1 MDGVVF
7 FCLGIWARKFWS
19 AFSGSRFR
27 PPQVFWNLAHREVF
41 QHVYMFKQKLKFKEY
56 PYKVYFQFAAVWA
69 GYFAFRMERCRCP
82 RSNLTW
88 SRPRG
93 SWVYHVL
100 TILTHQIMR
109 QRSTERWDNETTLKE
124 RLVHV
129 GERNLGGS
137 LARVNAASATFFGKV
152 QANISEIMGLL
163 ACNVPESS
171 SMKPGCSFLIH
182 EWNIESLSV
191 CASTKFCDAVV
202 CLVWCLDWTYAQMN
216 SVRRVHVDALL
227 QQPCSE
233 GPAPTCRQTP
243 WRLKLRRF
251 SSEAMPRGSSWL
263 VLIDITAHI
272 SAISHC
278 RGTYHLQRYFFIRLC
293 TCAPSVVHREHFLH
307 CWNRYGNSF
316 PRKVG
321 PCLIPKSCSCNTWS
335 HARHP

>member
-93 SWVYHVL
+93 SWVCHVL

-152 QANISEIMGLL
+152 QSQHLWDNGA
-163 ACNVPESS
+163 ACLQR
-171 SMKPGCSFLIH
+171 PGKFFD
-182 EWNIESLSV
+182 WSLG
-191 CASTKFCDAVV
+191 AVF
-202 CLVWCLDWTYAQMN
+202 WYMN
-216 SVRRVHVDALL
+216 GILSLCQYV
-227 QQPCSE
+227 
-233 GPAPTCRQTP
+233 
-243 WRLKLRRF
+243 
-251 SSEAMPRGSSWL
+251 
-263 VLIDITAHI
+263 
-272 SAISHC
+272 
-278 RGTYHLQRYFFIRLC
+278 HLQ
-293 TCAPSVVHREHFLH
+293 
-307 CWNRYGNSF
+307 SF
-316 PRKVG
+316 M
-321 PCLIPKSCSCNTWS
+321 IQSSI
-335 HARHP
+335 